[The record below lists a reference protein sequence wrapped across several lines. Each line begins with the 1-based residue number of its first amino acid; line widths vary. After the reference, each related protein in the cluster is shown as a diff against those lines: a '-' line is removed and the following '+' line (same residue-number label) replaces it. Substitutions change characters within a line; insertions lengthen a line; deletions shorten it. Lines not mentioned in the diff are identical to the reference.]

1 MRAAESGAARSFL
14 FSFPRPPT
22 LLRSTFLLL
31 YLPSFSLSF
40 APPSRSPPSLGTPL
54 TFSFSPSFHL
64 FHPFLCSLS
73 LSRADLGVPE
83 FSRSPFIPIFLF
95 LSKLFLLSRG
105 SLLPS
110 ASPASSI
117 GVSRNWRDMLS
128 RSFVLWS
135 TRRRNGACR
144 RWTLSLSLSPHY
156 VLRPRGLSAMLP
168 LSKVAAVSL
177 HLELWISKDRSHY
190 FLTDTV
196 KREGNGKTWRVNSVL
211 LGIKLLRLRSISNG
225 GSPDFPL
232 LLPSLRHFCI
242 FMTISRLIETS
253 TRTFSSSSLSIL
265 SRSLPGAFVLHR
277 NAYCLVVSTRRYF
290 HPSILAFV
298 EFESS

>member
-1 MRAAESGAARSFL
+1 MDS
-14 FSFPRPPT
+14 
-22 LLRSTFLLL
+22 
-31 YLPSFSLSF
+31 
-40 APPSRSPPSLGTPL
+40 
-54 TFSFSPSFHL
+54 
-64 FHPFLCSLS
+64 
-73 LSRADLGVPE
+73 
-83 FSRSPFIPIFLF
+83 
-95 LSKLFLLSRG
+95 
-105 SLLPS
+105 
-110 ASPASSI
+110 
-117 GVSRNWRDMLS
+117 
-128 RSFVLWS
+128 
-135 TRRRNGACR
+135 
-144 RWTLSLSLSPHY
+144 LSLSLSPRY

-253 TRTFSSSSLSIL
+253 TRTFSSSSFSSSLSIL